1 MANLVSKIEFPRN
14 SPDGLIAMSETLL
27 AQHDTNPTGVSVP
40 SSVIDSMR
48 ANVKLAKEARDE
60 AKKLAAR
67 AVQLNGN
74 ADKILGIAMGQS
86 LSDSSTLLGNIADFR
101 DHANLAFKDNIE
113 QLKEY
118 GFSVKISQKAVR
130 ISAKRAEK
138 IRAKK
143 A

>member
-27 AQHDTNPTGVSVP
+27 AQYDTNPTGFNVP

-48 ANVKLAKEARDE
+48 ANVKMAKEAREE
-60 AKKLAAR
+60 AKKLASR

-74 ADKILGIAMGQS
+74 ADKILGIAIGQS
-86 LSDSSTLLGNIADFR
+86 LSDSSTLAGNIADFR
-101 DHANLAFKDNIE
+101 DYANLAFKDNIE

-118 GFSVKISQKAVR
+118 GFSVKISQKAAR
-130 ISAKRAEK
+130 ISQERTAK
-138 IRAKK
+138 IRGIK